1 MHGSEV
7 EKPLGLEYVDV
18 IEIVQGAEVVVG
30 FEAGHEAEAE
40 AVLGVGVEAVLGF
53 GVGAEAVLEFGAEAD
68 QSHAVDELASS
79 AEGIAEL
86 QAVDRDS
93 TADNAV
99 DRSHIQD
106 TAGSIADTVVVADT
120 TVLELAQQTEL
131 QLVLE
136 NLGLLA
142 D

>member
-1 MHGSEV
+1 VPGSEV
-7 EKPLGLEYVDV
+7 EQPLELEYVDV
-18 IEIVQGAEVVVG
+18 IEIVQGAEIVVG
-30 FEAGHEAEAE
+30 FEAGHEAEAV
-40 AVLGVGVEAVLGF
+40 AGF
-53 GVGAEAVLEFGAEAD
+53 GAEAEVDAD

-86 QAVDRDS
+86 QAVDRGN

-99 DRSHIQD
+99 DRGHIQD

-120 TVLELAQQTEL
+120 TVLESAQQTEL
-131 QLVLE
+131 QLGLE

>member
-1 MHGSEV
+1 M
-7 EKPLGLEYVDV
+7 DV

-30 FEAGHEAEAE
+30 FEAGHEAEA
-40 AVLGVGVEAVLGF
+40 AAAAG
-53 GVGAEAVLEFGAEAD
+53 FGAEAEVDAD
-68 QSHAVDELASS
+68 QFHAGDELASS

-86 QAVDRDS
+86 QAVDRGS

-99 DRSHIQD
+99 DRGHNQD

-120 TVLELAQQTEL
+120 TVLESALQTEL

>member
-1 MHGSEV
+1 MPGSEV
-7 EKPLGLEYVDV
+7 EQPLELEYVDV
-18 IEIVQGAEVVVG
+18 IEIVQEAEIVVG

-40 AVLGVGVEAVLGF
+40 AVAGF
-53 GVGAEAVLEFGAEAD
+53 GAEAEVDAD

-86 QAVDRDS
+86 QAVDRGS

-99 DRSHIQD
+99 DRGHIQD

-120 TVLELAQQTEL
+120 TVLESAQQTEL
-131 QLVLE
+131 QLGLE

>member
-1 MHGSEV
+1 VHGFEV
-7 EKPLGLEYVDV
+7 EKPLELEYVDV

-30 FEAGHEAEAE
+30 FEAGHEAEA
-40 AVLGVGVEAVLGF
+40 VLGVAAEAVLGF
-53 GVGAEAVLEFGAEAD
+53 GLGAEAVLGFGAEAD

-79 AEGIAEL
+79 AEGIVEL